1 MKTRNILLPFVALI
15 LYSCG
20 SDEKA
25 FDASGN
31 FEANEIIIS
40 AEAAGVLKAFSV
52 NEGQWLQAGEALGW
66 IDTTQL
72 SLKKQQIRAQLNVIE
87 SKKPNI
93 GLQLE
98 PLKEQI
104 AHAKHEEQRLE
115 KLHFGNAATQKQVDD
130 IRSQLDVLQKQWS
143 AQQSNLSK
151 QVEALNNEMDVLRIQ
166 QAQIDDQITKSRI
179 VNPVDG
185 TVLNTYVETYEM
197 VTPGKPLYKI
207 AHLNELTLK
216 AFVSGNQLVDLQLG
230 ERLTVRVDDGKGGY
244 SSTDGELV
252 WISEK
257 AEFTPKAI
265 QTKDERASR
274 MFAIKIR
281 VANPNGTFKIGQYA
295 EVLFK

>member
-1 MKTRNILLPFVALI
+1 MKTHKIILPIVALI

-20 SDEKA
+20 SNEKA

-40 AEAAGVLKAFSV
+40 AEASGVLMAFSV
-52 NEGQWLQAGEALGW
+52 NEGQHLQAGDALGW
-66 IDTTQL
+66 VDTTQL

-104 AHAKHEEQRLE
+104 AHARHEKQRLE
-115 KLHFGNAATQKQVDD
+115 ILHSGNAATQKQLDD
-130 IRSQLDVLQKQWS
+130 IRAQLDVLQKQWS
-143 AQQSNLSK
+143 AQQSNLNK

-166 QAQIDDQITKSRI
+166 QALIDDQITKSRI

-185 TVLNTYVETYEM
+185 TVLNTYVEVFEM
-197 VTPGKPLYKI
+197 VFPGKPIYKI
-207 AHLNELTLK
+207 ANLNELMLK
-216 AFVSGNQLVDLQLG
+216 AFVSGNQLVSLQLG
-230 ERLTVRVDDGKGGY
+230 EIVTVRVDNGKGGY
-244 SSTDGELV
+244 ISTAGELV

-265 QTKDERASR
+265 QTKEERASR
-274 MFAIKIR
+274 MYAVKIK

-295 EVLFK
+295 EVIFN